1 MFVTIPDVV
10 NNSVIADSDAIK
22 IWFTGNFETP
32 GWTGIRCQRVDVW
45 LKTLLEEFTELSKL
59 PFSER

>member
-1 MFVTIPDVV
+1 MFVTIPDVE

-22 IWFTGNFETP
+22 IRFTGNFESP
-32 GWTGIRCQRVDVW
+32 GWTRILCQRLNMW

>member
-1 MFVTIPDVV
+1 MFVTVPDVV
-10 NNSVIADSDAIK
+10 NNSVIANPDAIK
-22 IWFTGNFETP
+22 IGFTGNFESAR
-32 GWTGIRCQRVDVW
+32 WTRIVCQRLDVW